1 MKALAA
7 VAIALAIAAPASA
20 AWRRVDSPNFIV
32 VGDAS
37 VRTLQATAQKF
48 EAFRE
53 VLRRVMPAVTSSS
66 PVPTVVIVFATEEA
80 FTPFKPVYQGK
91 PKQVGAYVVPGVDV
105 SYIAMMNAGE
115 YTDRAIFHE
124 YTHMVVANAVARIP
138 LWLNEGLADFYSTF
152 ALTDG
157 GKRAKIGLPVA
168 EYLHLL
174 NGSVPVPLI
183 DLLKADSSS
192 RLYNED
198 NRISDFYAESWALT
212 HMLLNGQPSRVKELS
227 AYLQQ
232 VNNGADERQV
242 WDQVFG
248 TARTENDFRRYV
260 IRPTFGYGIVDF
272 PEKLDAAPIAEKPLT
287 PADAT
292 AFLAG
297 LLMRLDVNA
306 AAKLLT
312 PALAQSPGSALAAV
326 TMAQIDLA
334 RHDPSGATKRIMP
347 LDAIGDWFAE
357 YGAATA
363 LVRSAGVGLTTDDQP
378 AVVARAATL
387 LKDVRRSQ
395 PELPNVLALQARVEL
410 LGDAPPASAALEDI
424 ARARALAP
432 GRVDYA
438 LTQAELYATAHDF
451 VHARAVVGPLMTSV
465 YPEEVRAAAR
475 RLMGG
480 LVTIERELN
489 GVPTAPSGSSRAVAV
504 PDANEGAPPSASASR
519 VQPAYRALQTGE
531 RRLEGTLERID
542 CPAGQPALFR
552 VRTTADVVELE
563 ARLGDVQFITFRD
576 DLTGGVSCG
585 PRVPMRVY
593 ATWREGSSPRHEKV
607 VVAVEFLPKD

>member
-1 MKALAA
+1 MKSLALA
-7 VAIALAIAAPASA
+7 AIALAIAAPASA

-37 VRTLQATAQKF
+37 VKELRATADKF

-66 PVPTVVIVFATEEA
+66 PVPTVVIVFPNDAA
-80 FTPFKPVYQGK
+80 FTPFKPMYQGK
-91 PKQVGAYVVPGVDV
+91 PKPVGAYVVPGVDV
-105 SYIAMMNAGE
+105 SYIAMMKAGE
-115 YTDRAIFHE
+115 YSDRAIFHE

-157 GKRAKIGLPVA
+157 GKRAQIGLPVV

-174 NGSVPVPLI
+174 NGAARVPLVE
-183 DLLKADSSS
+183 LLKADSSS
-192 RLYNED
+192 TLYNED

-212 HMLLNGQPSRVKELS
+212 HMLLSGQPNHVKELS

-232 VNNGADERQV
+232 VNTGADERQA
-242 WDQVFG
+242 WEQVFG
-248 TARTENDFRRYV
+248 TARTESDFRRYV
-260 IRPTFGYGIVDF
+260 IRPTFGYSIIDF
-272 PEKLDAAPIAEKPLT
+272 AEKIDAAPIAEKPLT

-292 AFLAG
+292 AVLAG

-306 AAKLLT
+306 ADKLLT
-312 PALAQSPGSALAAV
+312 PALAEEPRSALAAI

-334 RHDPSGATKRIMP
+334 RRDSSAATKRIMALGP
-347 LDAIGDWFAE
+347 IDDWFAE
-357 YGAATA
+357 YSAATA
-363 LVRSAGVGLTTDDQP
+363 LVRAAGVGPTTDALP

-387 LKDVRRSQ
+387 LERVKRTHA
-395 PELPNVLALQARVEL
+395 ELPNVLALLARVEL
-410 LGDAPPASAALEDI
+410 LGDAPPSNAAHEEV

-438 LTQAELYATAHDF
+438 LTQAELYATARDF
-451 VHARAVVGPLMTSV
+451 VRARAVVGPLMTAI
-465 YPEEVRAAAR
+465 YPDAVRAAAR

-480 LVTIERELN
+480 LVNLERELN
-489 GVPTAPSGSSRAVAV
+489 QPVAPSSRSRSVAV
-504 PDANEGAPPSASASR
+504 PEANGDAPASPSTASR
-519 VQPAYRALQTGE
+519 LRPAYRLLQTGE
-531 RRLEGTLERID
+531 QRIEGTLEEID
-542 CPAGQPALFR
+542 CPAGRPAVFR
-552 VRTTADVVELE
+552 VRTPADMVELE
-563 ARLGDVQFITFRD
+563 AQMADVQFITFRD
-576 DLTGGVSCG
+576 DLAGGVGCG